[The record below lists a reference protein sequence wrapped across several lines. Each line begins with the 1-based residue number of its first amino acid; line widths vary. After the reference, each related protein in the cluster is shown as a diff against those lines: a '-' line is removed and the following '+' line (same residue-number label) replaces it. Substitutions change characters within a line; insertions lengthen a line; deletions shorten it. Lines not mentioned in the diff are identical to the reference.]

1 MAWRIEIDRAAVRDL
16 AKLDQRVARRIL
28 SFLHDRVGTLADP
41 RSVGQALMG
50 PKLGKYWKYRV
61 GNYRVIALI
70 EDQALRIMV
79 VRVGHRSDVY
89 R

>member
-1 MAWRIEIDRAAVRDL
+1 MAWRIEIDPAAARDL
-16 AKLDQRVARRIL
+16 AKLGQQPARRIL

-41 RSVGQALMG
+41 RSIGQALKG

-61 GNYRVIALI
+61 GDYRVISLI
-70 EDQALRIMV
+70 EDQALHILV
-79 VRVGHRSDVY
+79 VRVGHRSNVY